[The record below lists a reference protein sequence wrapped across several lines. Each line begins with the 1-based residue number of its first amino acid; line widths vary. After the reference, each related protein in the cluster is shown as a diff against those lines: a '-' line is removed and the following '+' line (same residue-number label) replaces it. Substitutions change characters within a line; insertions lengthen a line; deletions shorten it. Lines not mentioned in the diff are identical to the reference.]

1 MDPVKK
7 LDEMLTEAGIP
18 HEYYVEKY
26 RDAERPQGTA
36 RMIFCEADEYSLNQV
51 VYGRYDDDLWKIS
64 AIWQRGSYGR
74 VGHLLEVYGTMTGTS
89 PRVHTTEEVFR
100 MIEADWK
107 KQ

>member
-7 LDEMLTEAGIP
+7 LDEMLTAAGIP
-18 HEYYVEKY
+18 HEYTVELWDTPLAPK
-26 RDAERPQGTA
+26 TLLL
-36 RMIFCEADEYSLNQV
+36 CEADKYLRNQII
-51 VYGRYDDDLWKIS
+51 YGRYDNSYWKID

-74 VGHLLEVYGTMTGTS
+74 ARNLLEVYGMMIGTE
-89 PRVHTTEEVFR
+89 PKVFTAEEVFR